1 MKQVNRVLG
10 ASIVFLVSA
19 VCALAQDTPSGKYEG
34 ILKTA
39 GAADAQITLEL
50 KNEGGKFSGQLTNGG
65 KSFEIT
71 DGSLKDGKLTLKL
84 GEVAKDGVL
93 TATVDGDKLSG
104 DWIAGT
110 QKKTVEL
117 KKAAVGGAAAS
128 TTAATPVNLT
138 GEWDGVADANGQG
151 FPFSLTL
158 KVEGEKVTGSSS
170 SQLGESNISSGN
182 WKDGRLSFQLENP
195 NGAITMSAVLVDGKL
210 SGEFDYA
217 GQLQGKWVAVK
228 KN

>member
-1 MKQVNRVLG
+1 MLSLV
-10 ASIVFLVSA
+10 ILVSA
-19 VCALAQDTPSGKYEG
+19 ICALAQETPSGKYEG
-34 ILKTA
+34 IAKTA
-39 GAADAQITLEL
+39 GAADVQITLDL
-50 KNEGGKFSGQLTNGG
+50 KNDAAKFSGQLTNGT

-71 DGSLKDGKLTLKL
+71 DGSFKDGKLILKL

-93 TATVDGDKLSG
+93 TATVDGEKLSG
-104 DWIAGT
+104 DWVAGT

-117 KKAAVGGAAAS
+117 KKASAAGAAAS
-128 TTAATPVNLT
+128 ATAGTPVNLT
-138 GEWDGVADANGQG
+138 GQWDGVADANGQP

-158 KVEGEKVTGSSS
+158 KVDGEKVSGSSS
-170 SQLGESNISSGN
+170 SQLGESNISSGTWLN
-182 WKDGRLSFQLENP
+182 GRLSFQLDNP
-195 NGAITMSAVLVDGKL
+195 NGAVTMSATVVDGKL